1 MSTRE
6 THKLLKKFVEV
17 HFSELLLKEGY
28 VPFKN
33 NPTHWV
39 KFLNEDVLGFIYFG
53 IDHGDFNV
61 HYGTKT
67 LAVFLPIGLPPYRTT
82 IYYINYMN
90 STERK
95 MREDLGCIPI
105 NYLDALTNENSYYQK
120 LEIIKQQLL
129 NYALPGLAKK
139 VPDRPPYEYS
149 DIVKLCECDQE
160 SRIELLKDMEKIVS
174 NRRNIKVLLEKA
186 PTLQRCQEQFIW
198 DILDDYTIALAA
210 KNSDMSVLDNYVEQ
224 CKEYNIKLLKKA
236 VPLLFDRK

>member
-67 LAVFLPIGLPPYRTT
+67 LAVFLPIGLSPYNTT
-82 IYYINYMN
+82 FYYINYMN
-90 STERK
+90 DAGRK
-95 MREDLGCIPI
+95 MNEDLGCIHI
-105 NYLDALTNENSYYQK
+105 HYFDALTNENSYYQK

-139 VPDRPPYEYS
+139 VPDRLPYECS
-149 DIVKLCECDQE
+149 NIVKLCECDQE
-160 SRIELLKDMEKIVS
+160 SRIELLRDMEKIVS
-174 NRRNIKVLLEKA
+174 NRRNIEVLLEKA
-186 PTLQRCQEQFIW
+186 PALQRCQEEFIW

-224 CKEYNIKLLKKA
+224 CKEYNLRLLKKA